1 MQKEYIKPAM
11 TCIDIDAEEVIALST
26 QDQRITNDNKNQF
39 EMYGRDKD
47 NHDNSNLWEQGW

>member
-1 MQKEYIKPAM
+1 M

-47 NHDNSNLWEQGW
+47 SHDNSNLWEQGW